1 MKDIQ
6 QAVGSLQVLP
16 GQDTGEEATIHAMN
30 DLFQQNETKA
40 VLLVDA
46 ENVFNSINKKAILHK
61 ISITCPVILTFVS
74 NCYLVLARLYVFGNK
89 DIKKEQHKMIRRPL

>member
-1 MKDIQ
+1 
-6 QAVGSLQVLP
+6 
-16 GQDTGEEATIHAMN
+16 MN

-46 ENVFNSINKKAILHK
+46 ENVFNSIDKKAILHE
-61 ISITCPVILTFVS
+61 ISITCPVILIFVS

-89 DIKKEQHKMIRRPL
+89 DIKKEQHKMIQRPL